1 MKDIFID
8 PSKSQLGITVES
20 QSLHALGFEIT
31 VVDSDKNTVI
41 EKTTG
46 DTKTSNPAILSLST
60 SPANCKDKYI
70 TGSFTIMSPDGKD
83 YAYSILFSIL
93 EDNNVLSPNIL
104 ITGTTKNGQDNRI
117 EMFHLT

>member
-1 MKDIFID
+1 MKDLFID
-8 PSKSQLGITVES
+8 PSKSQLEVRIES

-41 EKTTG
+41 EKTKG
-46 DTKTSNPAILSLST
+46 DTKISNPTTLALST
-60 SPANCKDKYI
+60 SPANSKDKYI
-70 TGSFTIMSPDGKD
+70 TGSFTVMSPDGKD

-93 EDNNVLSPNIL
+93 EDNNIISPNIS

-117 EMFHLT
+117 EMFHLI